1 MSYIEKKIIKGRPY
15 YYLTEN
21 KYVDGKWKKNRKYL
35 GVATPSG
42 FEKPRREKPKQILS
56 DKDIRTIES
65 IRKNYSKKHHLD
77 SRLWKEERERFV
89 SFIFNTNAIEGN
101 PITYE
106 DTDTVLRGGKIKA
119 KEKDIREIKNMKRCI
134 DFLFGY
140 SGSIDESLVLK
151 LHKIQMDGVL
161 DGAGRYRDVDVRVG
175 SYICPPHNEVP
186 TLMKRFFA
194 WFKESEGTIHP
205 FELGVLAHLKFV
217 RIHPFRDGNGRMSR
231 LLMNLVLLKRGY
243 PLLNIF
249 NDEKL
254 LYYLVL
260 RKVDATKRPKS
271 FVEYLFSTYVRQY
284 EDYVKKRR
292 DQKQDKIAILR
303 R

>member
-1 MSYIEKKIIKGRPY
+1 MIKNACPLIVVMGQYVEKKIIKGRAY

-21 KYVDGKWKKNRKYL
+21 KYVDGKWKKSRRYL
-35 GVATPSG
+35 GIATPAG
-42 FEKPRREKPKQILS
+42 FEKPRRKKPKPILANNQT
-56 DKDIRTIES
+56 RLVEQ
-65 IRKNYSKKHHLD
+65 IRKNYSKKHHFD

-106 DTDTVLRGGKIKA
+106 DTDTILRGGKVKA
-119 KEKDIREIKNMKRCI
+119 RKKDIREIKNMKKCI

-140 SGSIDESLVLK
+140 SGAIDERLVLK
-151 LHKIQMDGVL
+151 LHKIQMTGVL
-161 DGAGRYRDVDVRVG
+161 SEAGNYRKVDVRVG
-175 SYICPPHNEVP
+175 NYICPSYAEVL
-186 TLMKRFFA
+186 TLMSRFFV
-194 WFKESEGTIHP
+194 WFRESEKNLHP
-205 FELGVLAHLKFV
+205 FELAVLAHLKFV
-217 RIHPFRDGNGRMSR
+217 RIHPFRDGNGRMAR

-260 RKVDATKRPKS
+260 KKVDATRRPKS

-284 EDYVKKRR
+284 EEYAKR
-292 DQKQDKIAILR
+292 
-303 R
+303 

>member
-1 MSYIEKKIIKGRPY
+1 LFKNACPLNVIMGYIEKKVINGKAY

-21 KYVDGKWKKNRKYL
+21 KYVAGKWKKTRKYL
-35 GVATPSG
+35 GLATPEG
-42 FEKPRREKPKQILS
+42 FEKPRRERPKQILNN
-56 DKDIRTIES
+56 KENKLIEL
-65 IRKNYSKKHHLD
+65 IKKNYSKTHHLD

-106 DTDTVLRGGKIKA
+106 DTDTILRGGKVKA
-119 KEKDIREIKNMKRCI
+119 KKKDVREIKNMKKCI
-134 DFLFGY
+134 DFLFSY
-140 SGSIDESLVLK
+140 SGAIDESLVLK
-151 LHKIQMDGVL
+151 LHKIQMEGVL
-161 DGAGRYRDVDVRVG
+161 SGAGQYRSVDVRVG
-175 SYICPPHNEVP
+175 NYICPPNAKVP
-186 TLMKRFFA
+186 SLMRKFFL
-194 WFKESEGTIHP
+194 WFMESEKNVHP
-205 FELGVLAHLKFV
+205 FELAVLTHLKFV
-217 RIHPFRDGNGRMSR
+217 RIHPFRDGNGRMAR

-271 FVEYLFSTYVRQY
+271 FVEYLFRTYVRQY
-284 EDYVKKRR
+284 EEYAKR
-292 DQKQDKIAILR
+292 
-303 R
+303 

>member
-1 MSYIEKKIIKGRPY
+1 MFKNACPLIVIMSQYIEKKVIKGRTY
-15 YYLTEN
+15 YYFTEN
-21 KYVDGKWKKNRKYL
+21 KYMNGKWKKNRKYL

-42 FEKPRREKPKQILS
+42 FEKPRRKKPKQILT
-56 DKDIRTIES
+56 DKEIKIIEL
-65 IRKNYSKKHHLD
+65 IRKNYSKAHHLD
-77 SRLWKEERERFV
+77 SRLWREERERFV

-119 KEKDIREIKNMKRCI
+119 KKKDVREIMNMKKCI

-140 SGSIDESLVLK
+140 SGPIDERLVLK
-151 LHKIQMDGVL
+151 LHIMQMRGVL
-161 DGAGRYRDVDVRVG
+161 DGAGRYRDVDVSVG
-175 SYICPPHNEVP
+175 RYVCPSNSEVP
-186 TLMKRFFA
+186 ALMRRFFV
-194 WFKESEGTIHP
+194 WFKESESNMHP
-205 FELGVLAHLKFV
+205 FELAVLTHLKFV

-271 FVEYLFSTYVRQY
+271 FVEYLFSTYIRQY
-284 EDYVKKRR
+284 EDYVKK
-292 DQKQDKIAILR
+292 
-303 R
+303 

>member
-1 MSYIEKKIIKGRPY
+1 MFKNTCPLIVIMGRYIEEKIIKGRAY

-21 KYVDGKWKKNRKYL
+21 KYVAGKWKKIRKYL

-42 FEKPRREKPKQILS
+42 FEKPRRRKPKPILP
-56 DKDIRTIES
+56 DTAVKLTELV
-65 IRKNYSKKHHLD
+65 RKNYCKVHHLD

-101 PITYE
+101 PITYK
-106 DTDTVLRGGKIKA
+106 DTDTILRGGKVKA
-119 KEKDIREIKNMKRCI
+119 KKKDIREIKNMKKCI

-140 SGSIDESLVLK
+140 SGTINETLVLK
-151 LHKIQMDGVL
+151 LHKIQMTGVL
-161 DGAGRYRDVDVRVG
+161 PEAGKYRAVDVRVG
-175 SYICPPHNEVP
+175 NYICPPNTEVP
-186 TLMKRFFA
+186 TLMRRFFV
-194 WFKESEGTIHP
+194 WFRESEKNLHP
-205 FELGVLAHLKFV
+205 FELAVLTHLKFV
-217 RIHPFRDGNGRMSR
+217 RIHPFRDGNGRMAR
-231 LLMNLVLLKRGY
+231 LLMNLVLLKMGY

-271 FVEYLFSTYVRQY
+271 FVGYLLSTYVRQY
-284 EDYVKKRR
+284 EEYAKK
-292 DQKQDKIAILR
+292 
-303 R
+303 

>member
-1 MSYIEKKIIKGRPY
+1 MSQYIEKKVIKGRAY

-21 KYVDGKWKKNRKYL
+21 RHTNGKWKKIRKYL

-42 FEKPRREKPKQILS
+42 FEKPRRKKPKQILK
-56 DKDIRTIES
+56 DKEIGLIER
-65 IRKNYSKKHHLD
+65 IRKNYCKTHHLD
-77 SRLWKEERERFV
+77 SRLWKEERGRFV

-101 PITYE
+101 PMTYE

-119 KEKDIREIKNMKRCI
+119 GKKDVREIKNMKKCI

-140 SGSIDESLVLK
+140 AGSIDESLVLK
-151 LHKIQMDGVL
+151 LHGIQMSGVL
-161 DGAGRYRDVDVRVG
+161 EGAGRYRDVDVRVG
-175 SYICPPHNEVP
+175 GYVCPPHEEVP
-186 TLMKRFFA
+186 ALMRRFFT
-194 WFKESEGTIHP
+194 WFKESKNAMHP
-205 FELGVLAHLKFV
+205 FELAVLTHLRFV
-217 RIHPFRDGNGRMSR
+217 RIHPFRDGNGRMAR

-260 RKVDATKRPKS
+260 RKVDASKRPKS
-271 FVEYLFSTYVRQY
+271 FVEYLLSAYVRQY
-284 EDYVKKRR
+284 EEY
-292 DQKQDKIAILR
+292 ATE
-303 R
+303 

>member
-1 MSYIEKKIIKGRPY
+1 MFKNACPLIVIMSQYIERKAIKGRAY

-21 KYVDGKWKKNRKYL
+21 RYVDGKWKKIRKYL

-42 FEKPRREKPKQILS
+42 FEKPRREKPKQIL
-56 DKDIRTIES
+56 KNKEIRIIEL
-65 IRKNYSKKHHLD
+65 IRKNYCKNHHLD

-101 PITYE
+101 PSTYE

-119 KEKDIREIKNMKRCI
+119 KKKDVREIKNMKKCI

-140 SGSIDESLVLK
+140 PGSVDESLVLK
-151 LHKIQMDGVL
+151 LHKMQMNGVL
-161 DGAGRYRDVDVRVG
+161 EGAGRYRDVDVRVG
-175 SYICPPHNEVP
+175 RYICPPHGEVP
-186 TLMKRFFA
+186 TLMRRFFT
-194 WFKESEGTIHP
+194 WFKESENGRHP
-205 FELGVLAHLKFV
+205 FELAVLAHLKFV
-217 RIHPFRDGNGRMSR
+217 RIHPFRDGNGRMAR

-243 PLLNIF
+243 PLLDIF

-271 FVEYLFSTYVRQY
+271 FVEYLLSAYARQY
-284 EDYVKKRR
+284 EEYAGK
-292 DQKQDKIAILR
+292 
-303 R
+303 

>member
-1 MSYIEKKIIKGRPY
+1 MGRYIEKKIIKGRTY

-21 KYVDGKWKKNRKYL
+21 RYVDGKWKKIRKYL
-35 GVATPSG
+35 GVATPAG
-42 FEKPRREKPKQILS
+42 FEKPRRKAPKPILS
-56 DKDIRTIES
+56 DKETRLVES
-65 IRKNYSKKHHLD
+65 IRKNYCRTHHLD

-106 DTDTVLRGGKIKA
+106 DTDTILHGGKVKA
-119 KEKDIREIKNMKRCI
+119 KEKDVREITNMKKCI

-140 SGSIDESLVLK
+140 SGAVDEHLVLK
-151 LHKIQMDGVL
+151 LHAIQMKGVL
-161 DGAGRYRDVDVRVG
+161 PEAGQYRKVDVRVG
-175 SYICPPHNEVP
+175 RYICPPHQELPN
-186 TLMKRFFA
+186 LMKRFYT
-194 WFKESEGTIHP
+194 WFNESEKSMHP
-205 FELGVLAHLKFV
+205 FELACLTHLKFV
-217 RIHPFRDGNGRMSR
+217 RIHPFRDGNGRMAR
-231 LLMNLVLLKRGY
+231 LLMNLVLLKKGY

-271 FVEYLFSTYVRQY
+271 FVGYLFSTYVRQY
-284 EDYVKKRR
+284 EEYVK
-292 DQKQDKIAILR
+292 
-303 R
+303 